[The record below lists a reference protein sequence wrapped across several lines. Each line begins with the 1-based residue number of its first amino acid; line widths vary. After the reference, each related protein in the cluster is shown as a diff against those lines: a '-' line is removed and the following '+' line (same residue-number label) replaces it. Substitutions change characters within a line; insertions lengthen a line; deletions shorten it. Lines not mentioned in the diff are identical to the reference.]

1 MLLVSIH
8 DVSPAR
14 ATEVARLWD
23 LCRARG
29 VIPALLVVPNW
40 HGDWPLEEYPGFV
53 DWVLARVADG
63 AVLALHG
70 ERHDEAGLPRSLADH
85 LKAWGKTDG
94 EGEFLTLDS
103 SAAAARLAQ
112 GRERL
117 RKVGLEPAGFVPP
130 AWLAPESAHRT
141 AAAAGFVF
149 SEDNCSIRLL
159 RESARIPSPVVRW
172 STRSRTRAW
181 GSVAVARGRSLL
193 QRGARYP
200 RIALHPGDLDHAAT
214 ERSVR
219 ATLDLWLRR
228 HSPGSY
234 IDLAARLAG

>member
-14 ATEVARLWD
+14 AVQVARLWE
-23 LCRARG
+23 LCRSRG
-29 VIPALLVVPNW
+29 VIPALAVVPNW

-53 DWVLARVADG
+53 DWVRTRVAEG
-63 AVLALHG
+63 AVIALHG
-70 ERHDEAGLPRSLADH
+70 ERHDEVGLRRSLADH
-85 LKAWGKTDG
+85 LKAWGRTDS
-94 EGEFLTLDS
+94 EGEFLTLDH
-103 SAAAARLAQ
+103 SAAAGRLAQ

-130 AWLAPESAHRT
+130 AWLAPELAHRS
-141 AAAAGFVF
+141 AAAAGFIF
-149 SEDNCSIRLL
+149 SEDDHSIRLL
-159 RESARIPSPVVRW
+159 RESARLPSPVVRW
-172 STRSRTRAW
+172 STRSRARAW

-200 RIALHPGDLDHAAT
+200 RIALHPGDLDHPAT

-219 ATLDLWLRR
+219 ETLDLWLQR

-234 IDLAARLAG
+234 IDLAASFVG